1 MTDGRRSD
9 PSFSKA
15 PPAPY
20 GNALPAHI
28 QQDGGLLDVEQ
39 ALLLHHDLAHLLQ
52 FPPQIGL
59 GSLFGGSLHVCHAER
74 SCGHCSPLY
83 RARSILS
90 TLDCNE
96 CGRYGSAIRD
106 HRMKSAISAKMK
118 RTIPLLFSLL
128 FGIGVGWYFSYTRP
142 SAIYRRELQQQ
153 FQQYQTLRDTDHL
166 TDAEL
171 AQIVSK
177 MPQYFEDMKR
187 GDAMTT
193 IFAIGTYNALEQGN
207 TEGAKSNLVQ
217 VIGDYYR
224 EHHGNGGDPALMSK
238 IEEFA
243 RKYPAIAAV
252 TSHKDG

>member
-1 MTDGRRSD
+1 MSVMAREVAGTAVPFTAREV
-9 PSFSKA
+9 FCQHLTA
-15 PPAPY
+15 T
-20 GNALPAHI
+20 NA
-28 QQDGGLLDVEQ
+28 GGMD
-39 ALLLHHDLAHLLQ
+39 
-52 FPPQIGL
+52 
-59 GSLFGGSLHVCHAER
+59 
-74 SCGHCSPLY
+74 
-83 RARSILS
+83 
-90 TLDCNE
+90 
-96 CGRYGSAIRD
+96 SAIRD
-106 HRMKSAISAKMK
+106 HWMKSAISAKMR
-118 RTIPLLFSLL
+118 RTIPLLISLL
-128 FGIGVGWYFSYTRP
+128 FGIGVGWYFGYTRP
-142 SAIYRRELQQQ
+142 SAIYRRELQQE
-153 FQQYQTLRDTDHL
+153 FQQYQTLRDTAHL

-171 AQIVSK
+171 AQIVSET
-177 MPQYFEDMKR
+177 PQYFEDMKR